1 MKHIA
6 IIPARSGSKGL
17 RDKNI
22 KSLNGLPL
30 LAYSVVA
37 AQRSKIFDE
46 IMVSTDSPE
55 YADIAQKYG
64 ANVPFLRSDK
74 TSGDTAGSWDVVREV
89 LNLYY
94 EADKMFDTVCLLQ
107 PTSPLRTASDIVE
120 AYDYFIEKDAEG
132 VTSVCEA
139 DHPLQWTLQLSP
151 AMSMRE
157 FRKRIKD
164 QPRQDLDTYYRV
176 NGAIYI
182 RKVTYME
189 QSAKILQDQEYAYIM
204 ERSHS
209 LDIDDEQDFRMAE
222 FFIKDIDRKNV

>member
-1 MKHIA
+1 
-6 IIPARSGSKGL
+6 
-17 RDKNI
+17 
-22 KSLNGLPL
+22 
-30 LAYSVVA
+30 
-37 AQRSKIFDE
+37 
-46 IMVSTDSPE
+46 
-55 YADIAQKYG
+55 
-64 ANVPFLRSDK
+64 
-74 TSGDTAGSWDVVREV
+74 
-89 LNLYY
+89 
-94 EADKMFDTVCLLQ
+94 
-107 PTSPLRTASDIVE
+107 
-120 AYDYFIEKDAEG
+120 
-132 VTSVCEA
+132 
-139 DHPLQWTLQLSP
+139 
-151 AMSMRE
+151 MSMRE